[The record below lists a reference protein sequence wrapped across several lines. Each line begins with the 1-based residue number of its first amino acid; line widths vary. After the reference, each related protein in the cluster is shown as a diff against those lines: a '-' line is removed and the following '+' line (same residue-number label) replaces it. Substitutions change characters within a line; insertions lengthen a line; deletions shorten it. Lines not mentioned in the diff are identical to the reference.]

1 MNNLNIDSIRDRE
14 LQALRSR
21 VELQQRTIETMRE
34 SLNRAAVK
42 PRSVTIEPCLE
53 QAKPTSSLPQP
64 VQAISMPWWP
74 ALAPP
79 KSGLRPP
86 AGPACQSLDD
96 ADVTAIAFAV
106 FGLGGEALDK
116 AVSNVAERQ
125 RVSMNF
131 VPVFLT
137 DCADHGAFRRRGY
150 VFEYFPKALYESLAS
165 GPAFQDKMFVAWK
178 KWGVGSLIDLGS
190 NDYLR
195 SRLAGTRVPELA
207 AVISRS
213 VAEQRSAAVP
223 FRSGKA
229 RPSAE
234 VFGGKLWAGFSRPAL
249 RELEKLKRSSSK
261 AEQVAAAW
269 ELARWYA
276 YHGEHQRALDHVGL
290 MRAVDAKRSRSKN
303 VLLLETES
311 LLHLGHR
318 VEARTLVEAGLSGRD
333 GFDADLCLV
342 YANTF
347 AGSGET
353 SADESRLAWINRV
366 FLEGGF
372 APIEK
377 ADPGR
382 PLTIDN
388 LAAPTALRADI
399 PDAPKA
405 SVIMPVFNA
414 SDTVGIALESLLAQ
428 TWPNLEIVVVDDHST
443 DGTSDI
449 VRTLARKHQQIVP
462 VRLGRNQGAYA
473 ARNEGLRHVS
483 GDMIM
488 THDSDDW
495 SHPQQIEAQMRALI
509 MPSRIMG
516 TFSSWSRTT
525 RDLYFTGPWRPGAAR
540 IDLNYSSLLFR
551 RDAMESLGA
560 WDKVRVAAD
569 REFIKRFE
577 TVFGAEALIQ
587 THEKVPL
594 AFALKP
600 ENSLTSVSDTH
611 IGTVLYGIRRTYHE
625 AADWWRETVTDPD
638 LFKFEADQS
647 RPRSFPAPRRI
658 HPDKSAASRY
668 DYLFI
673 TDFNLSGGAFT
684 SVMNDVKACL
694 LAGKRVALFHW
705 PRFDMNVESPL
716 PPQVWELAAGGNLDV
731 ISAGESLEADTVI
744 AGYPAIL
751 QHPIDNPPQVNF
763 NRLIVIVCQTAFR
776 LLNDQDQ
783 AYDPKEV
790 RRTLMETFGTE
801 GIWVPVSGLVG
812 RLITAHGDY
821 PPPHPEPWPPLLDVT
836 AFTGEP
842 VWRGAVRDKPVI
854 GRHGRDHYSK
864 WPSNRDALLDAYCAG
879 RPCSV
884 RILGGADKAL
894 KVIGALPSN
903 WEVQPFNSLPI
914 PDFLG
919 DIDFFVHYPHEEY
932 VEAFGMVVAEAMAA
946 GKPAILPPIFEE
958 TFGSSA
964 LYAEPSAV
972 WETVAHLWRSESA
985 YLDRAIASREFA
997 RSNYALERFG
1007 ERVLRLRN
1015 AYLMSEDTRPSIS
1028 IEQLGG

>member
-1 MNNLNIDSIRDRE
+1 MNDQNVDSIRDYE
-14 LQALRSR
+14 LQILRRR

-34 SLNRAAVK
+34 SLDRTATK
-42 PRSVTIEPCLE
+42 PRSVTIVPRLE
-53 QAKPTSSLPQP
+53 RAKPISLRQQP

-74 ALAPP
+74 ALGPP

-86 AGPACQSLDD
+86 SGLACQSLNGT
-96 ADVTAIAFAV
+96 DVAAIVFAV
-106 FGLGGEALDK
+106 FGLEGEALDK
-116 AVSNVAERQ
+116 AVANVAERQ

-137 DCADHGAFRRRGY
+137 DCVDHSTFRRRGY
-150 VFEYFPKALYESLAS
+150 VFEYFPKTLYGSHGN

-178 KWGVGSLIDLGS
+178 KWSVGSLIDLGS
-190 NDYLR
+190 KDYLK

-213 VAEQRSAAVP
+213 VAEQGSAAVP
-223 FRSGKA
+223 FGNKKA
-229 RPSAE
+229 RPSGE
-234 VFGGKLWAGFSRPAL
+234 VFGGKLWAGFSRSAL

-261 AEQVAAAW
+261 AEQFAAAW
-269 ELARWYA
+269 ELSRWHA
-276 YHGEHQRALDHVGL
+276 YHGEHERALDHVAL
-290 MRAVDAKRSRSKN
+290 MRAVDAKRSRNKS

-318 VEARTLVEAGLSGRD
+318 VEARALVDAGLRERG

-347 AGSGET
+347 AASDET
-353 SADESRLAWINRV
+353 SADENRLFLINRV
-366 FLEGGF
+366 FLDEGF

-377 ADPGR
+377 ADQGE

-388 LAAPTALRADI
+388 LAAPTARRADI
-399 PDAPKA
+399 PNAPKV
-405 SVIMPVFNA
+405 SVVMPVFNA
-414 SDTVGIALESLLAQ
+414 SDTVRVALESLLAQ

-443 DGTSDI
+443 DETSDI
-449 VRTLARKHQQIVP
+449 VRTMAREHQQILP

-495 SHPQQIEAQMRALI
+495 SHPQQIEAQMRTLI
-509 MPSRIMG
+509 APSRTMG

-540 IDLNYSSLLFR
+540 IDLNYSSLLFK
-551 RDAMESLGA
+551 RDALVSLGA
-560 WDKVRVAAD
+560 WDRVRVAAD

-577 TVFGAEALIQ
+577 AVFGAEALIR

-625 AADWWRETVTDPD
+625 AADWWRQTVSNPN
-638 LFKFEADQS
+638 LLKFEADDV

-658 HPDKSAASRY
+658 HPDRFATSHY

-716 PPQVWELAAGGNLDV
+716 PPLVWELAAEGNLDV
-731 ISAGESLEADTVI
+731 VSAGESLEADTVI

-763 NRLIVIVCQTAFR
+763 NHLIVIVCQTAFR

-790 RRTLMETFGTE
+790 RRTLMDTFGTE
-801 GIWVPVSGLVG
+801 GVWVPVSGLVG

-821 PPPHPEPWPPLLDVT
+821 PPTHAEPWPPLLDVT
-836 AFTGEP
+836 AFASEP
-842 VWRGAVRDKPVI
+842 VWRGAVRDRPVI

-884 RILGGADKAL
+884 KILGGADRAL
-894 KVIGALPSN
+894 KVIGAVPSN
-903 WEVQPFNSLPI
+903 WEIQSFNSMPV

-919 DIDFFVHYPHEEY
+919 DIDFFVHYPHEDY

-964 LYAEPSAV
+964 LYAEPSDV
-972 WETVAHLWRSESA
+972 WETVYSLWRSESA
-985 YLDRAIASREFA
+985 YLDRAIAGREFA

-1007 ERVLRLRN
+1007 ERMLRLRN
-1015 AYLMSEDTRPSIS
+1015 TYLSSESTRPSIRTERS
-1028 IEQLGG
+1028 VG